1 MQAKERLVNTQTQKC
16 ELKIPMAYP

>member
-16 ELKIPMAYP
+16 ELKIPMGYP